1 LTVADPWKPHT
12 ESIPNSASVDR
23 GGERVAASG
32 SGLRSTTPA
41 PGKRRA
47 HSPRHHVLSPQGSQ
61 AADVPAEAPGAF
73 ITANAFQHSMSTFQE
88 NFGKMFQ
95 QMAKE
100 VVEDSQ
106 KQHEK
111 IQKQVDMQG
120 VALSRVEAN
129 HDQLAGQVDEMHG
142 QIARME
148 VATRELQ
155 RELLV
160 ARQTAPVPPLR
171 GEGAWDRDPDGT
183 VFRLSAGTTVARA
196 QMERLMEQLVAEAG
210 VPREGAD
217 APRFRCTTK
226 NPFGKSFIFQFEG
239 TPLLAAR
246 RVGQVWTSLRDEH
259 NEWKIHHVAAPDGSE
274 VRAYGSLDTPP
285 RQASEERIGKQ
296 FANFLQGTATFQKRQ
311 VEFHK
316 PKRAIL
322 IDWREAARIACPQRD
337 RHELLVNR
345 DALELLKITSKELV
359 ALFNQAMREAGIGA
373 AASQVR
379 WESCV

>member
-1 LTVADPWKPHT
+1 MEVEPSSLDGAGAAFALLEGEGGAGAGANAGEAHTGGEVVRGADPWTVADLWKPHA
-12 ESIPNSASVDR
+12 EGIPNSASADR
-23 GGERVAASG
+23 GGERGASSS

-47 HSPRHHVLSPQGSQ
+47 YSPRHHVLSPQGSQ
-61 AADVPAEAPGAF
+61 AAAVPSEAPGAF
-73 ITANAFQHSMSTFQE
+73 ITARAFQHSMSTFQE
-88 NFGKMFQ
+88 NFGKMFK

-106 KQHEK
+106 KKHEK

-196 QMERLMEQLVAEAG
+196 QMERLMEKLVAEAG
-210 VPREGAD
+210 VPREGED
-217 APRFRCTTK
+217 ATRLRCTTK
-226 NPFGKSFIFQFEG
+226 SPFG
-239 TPLLAAR
+239 
-246 RVGQVWTSLRDEH
+246 
-259 NEWKIHHVAAPDGSE
+259 
-274 VRAYGSLDTPP
+274 
-285 RQASEERIGKQ
+285 
-296 FANFLQGTATFQKRQ
+296 
-311 VEFHK
+311 
-316 PKRAIL
+316 
-322 IDWREAARIACPQRD
+322 
-337 RHELLVNR
+337 
-345 DALELLKITSKELV
+345 
-359 ALFNQAMREAGIGA
+359 
-373 AASQVR
+373 
-379 WESCV
+379 